1 MTTEQSQQGSRITD
15 EMRASIG
22 VEGPPTTLEVT
33 RSGIRMFARA
43 VGHTDPIFY
52 DVEEAQKRGYKD
64 LVAPPGFM
72 GTPVYR
78 PPARGEPAEAPRRR
92 PGGMTRGL
100 NAGNEYEY
108 FDVIT
113 AGDVLESRRRTVD
126 IQETTG
132 RLGPMIITTSETV
145 YTRVRDGKVVAKGRG
160 TGISY

>member
-22 VEGPPTTLEVT
+22 VEGPPSTLEVT

-43 VGHTDPIFY
+43 VGYTDPIFY
-52 DVEEAQKRGYKD
+52 DVEEAQRRGYRD

-72 GTPVYR
+72 GTAVFR
-78 PPARGEPAEAPRRR
+78 PSGGGDGAPRQR

-108 FDVIT
+108 LDTIC
-113 AGDVLESRRRTVD
+113 AGDVLEARRRTVD
-126 IQETTG
+126 LQERSG
-132 RLGPMIITTSETV
+132 SLGPMIITTSETT
-145 YTRVRDGKVVAKGRG
+145 YTRVSDGKVVAKARG